1 MKKKLSRREFLQ
13 KTGKASIASG
23 ALLMGAGL
31 PRSIWAAETKTGTL
45 MNQFPTLNN
54 QYWQD
59 WNAGGAQAAEA
70 VGIKYI
76 NQTFED
82 SVDKQLSQI
91 ENCQSLGV
99 NMIFMFSQN
108 AASSR
113 KLIST
118 AADLGILVVN
128 AHSNAYWSTPL
139 DPEFK
144 DYYVKY
150 IEPHNVLGSYGMCVA
165 TFNQIGGKGK
175 VINLS
180 GIPGNWSNDL
190 RVAGV
195 DMALKEFPD
204 IELVVRLNG
213 GENRVAAAPI
223 IENLLTAHPDV
234 AAVVCHNDDSAIAV
248 LNALRE
254 RGMKKVKV
262 GGVDAID
269 EFLTAMQKGPNAA
282 ASAAIHGSWL
292 GGYAVISAFDALNGL
307 KLDPVERMI
316 YQDVLTI
323 DTPESA
329 KAYQEMIYRPKK
341 LPFDWKAMSRVLNPD
356 TWNAQNG
363 ILPINPNKFFWE
375 DVVPDTQPTGWK
387 LPEAYQKSID
397 AGNLEKYS
405 QLYKQHFKGGPIAE
419 VVALTSSKKTVLGF
433 TG

>member
-1 MKKKLSRREFLQ
+1 MKKKINRREFLE
-13 KTGKASIASG
+13 KTGKASLGAG

-59 WNAGGAQAAEA
+59 WNAGGEQAAKA

-76 NQTFED
+76 NHTFED
-82 SVDKQLSQI
+82 SVDKQLSLI
-91 ENCQSLGV
+91 ENAQSLGV

-128 AHSNAYWSTPL
+128 AHSNAYWATPL
-139 DPEFK
+139 DPEYK
-144 DYYVKY
+144 DHYVKY

-195 DMALKEFPD
+195 DMALKEFPN
-204 IELVVRLNG
+204 IELVTRLNG

-234 AAVVCHNDDSAIAV
+234 GAVVCHNDDSAIAV

-292 GGYAVISAFDALNGL
+292 GGYAVVSAFDALNGL

-341 LPFDWKAMSRVLNPD
+341 LPFDWKAMSRFLNPD

-363 ILPINPNKFFWE
+363 VLPIDPSKFFWE
-375 DVVPDTQPTGWK
+375 DVVPNTKPTGWK

-419 VVALTSSKKTVLGF
+419 VVALTSAKKTVLGF